1 MIILW
6 RTLTVMEPSETKDW
20 NDQVRAAARMIYFK
34 KDGVFQGRLEITRD
48 VRTIIQSKPPAPALE
63 DTLWEN
69 CWSEV
74 AYGIQLE
81 MDKADKELFEKALKE
96 SKGSG
101 KGVQLG
107 KSARHWSAPLIHS
120 SDSNPFPIPMYVM
133 PVEEIAFSWDEL
145 CDKQNQPQKVGDYKI
160 STSGG
165 GLPVACLRLLPFP
178 PGPKPRAKVEARW
191 RRMSTE
197 GLPPHFSRFPF

>member
-1 MIILW
+1 M
-6 RTLTVMEPSETKDW
+6 
-20 NDQVRAAARMIYFK
+20 
-34 KDGVFQGRLEITRD
+34 
-48 VRTIIQSKPPAPALE
+48 E

-96 SKGSG
+96 SKRSG

-107 KSARHWSAPLIHS
+107 KSARHWSTPLIHS

-145 CDKQNQPQKVGDYKI
+145 CDKQNQQQKVGDYKI

-165 GLPVACLRLLPFP
+165 KP
-178 PGPKPRAKVEARW
+178 PMAAAAASSMPPPSTIPAGAKAKGKGRGTVE
-191 RRMSTE
+191 E
-197 GLPPHFSRFPF
+197 DEH